1 MKRVALAISLALGTS
16 GALAEDLLEV
26 YQVASANDPSL
37 LAAQATRDAN
47 LEATALAQSQLLP
60 YVAVVGD
67 AYYNNRDTKSSNLG
81 SYRDDFPSGNAGVQ
95 LTQPLYR
102 KDLRIQRDQAEDQV
116 SQAYV
121 DYTTA
126 EQDLIVRVTEA
137 YFDVLSAQDTLTFSE
152 ANLKAI
158 GRQLDQARQRFEVG
172 LIAITDVDEAKARYD
187 QSRAEVIVAQNDLD
201 DANESLSEITG
212 QPTGKLAELRPGVE
226 LKRPDPASLDEW
238 TAMAL
243 QNNPSIISAKYDADI
258 AKKEI
263 ERQDAG
269 DSPALDLVGSYN
281 LARSDARFGSDTND
295 ALIGVQLSLPL
306 YTGGGVQAAT
316 RQARFQYEAAQEVL
330 EQRRRAVQ
338 TQVRNAYR
346 GALATMSRVEA
357 LEAAV
362 VSATSALEA
371 TEAGFEVGTRT
382 LVDVL
387 NRQSELFRARRDL
400 AVTRYAYVLN
410 LLSLRQAAGTLSA
423 EDVERANTW
432 LVQMASANK

>member
-1 MKRVALAISLALGTS
+1 MMKRVALAISLALGTG

-26 YQVASANDPSL
+26 YRVASVNDPSL

-47 LEATALAQSQLLP
+47 LEARPLAQSQLLP

-67 AYYNNRDTKSSNLG
+67 ASYNNRDIKSSNLG

-102 KDLRIQRDQAEDQV
+102 KDLWIQRDQADDQV
-116 SQAYV
+116 AQAYI

-126 EQDLIVRVTEA
+126 EQDLIVRVTQA
-137 YFDVLSAQDTLTFSE
+137 YFDVLSAQDTLTFSQ

-226 LKRPDPASLDEW
+226 LRPPDPASLDEW
-238 TAMAL
+238 TEMAL
-243 QNNPSIISAKYDADI
+243 QNNPGIISAKYDAEI

-269 DSPALDLVGSYN
+269 DSPAVDLVGSYTIS
-281 LARSDARFGSDTND
+281 RSDAQFGTDFND
-295 ALIGVQLSLPL
+295 ALVGVQLSLPL

-316 RQARFQYEAAQEVL
+316 RQARFQYEAAQDVL

-346 GALATMSRVEA
+346 GALLSSR
-357 LEAAV
+357 
-362 VSATSALEA
+362 
-371 TEAGFEVGTRT
+371 
-382 LVDVL
+382 
-387 NRQSELFRARRDL
+387 RR
-400 AVTRYAYVLN
+400 VHWKRP
-410 LLSLRQAAGTLSA
+410 RP
-423 EDVERANTW
+423 
-432 LVQMASANK
+432 ASRWAPVPWSTC

>member
-1 MKRVALAISLALGTS
+1 MKRVALAITLALGMHGVS
-16 GALAEDLLEV
+16 AEDLLAV
-26 YQVASANDPSL
+26 YQVATANDPNL
-37 LAAQATRDAN
+37 RAAQATRDAN
-47 LEATALAQSQLLP
+47 LEARPLAQSQLLP
-60 YVAVVGD
+60 YVAIVGD
-67 AYYNNRDTKSSNLG
+67 GYYNSRDVRSSNLG
-81 SYRDDFPSGNAGVQ
+81 SYRDDFPSGNIGVQ

-102 KDLRIQRDQAEDQV
+102 KDLLIQREQADDQV
-116 SQAYV
+116 ARAYV

-137 YFDVLSAQDTLTFSE
+137 YFDVLAAEDTLTFSE

-158 GRQLDQARQRFEVG
+158 GRQLDQARQRFDVG

-187 QSRAEVIVAQNDLD
+187 QSRAELIVAQNDLD
-201 DANESLSEITG
+201 DAKESLAEITG
-212 QPTGKLAELRPGVE
+212 QPIGKLAELEPGVV
-226 LKRPDPASLDEW
+226 LRPPDPASLDEW

-243 QNNPSIISAKYDADI
+243 ATNPGIISAKYDAEI

-269 DSPALDLVGSYN
+269 DSPAVDLVGSYN
-281 LARSDARFGSDTND
+281 VARSDAQFGSDIDD
-295 ALIGVQLSLPL
+295 ALVGLQLSLPL
-306 YTGGGVQAAT
+306 YTGGGVAAAT
-316 RQARFQYEAAQEVL
+316 RQARYQYQAAQEVL

-400 AVTRYAYVLN
+400 AITRYAYILN
-410 LLSLRQAAGTLSA
+410 LLSLRQAAGTLNYQ
-423 EDVERANTW
+423 DVERANTW
-432 LVQMASANK
+432 LVQN

>member
-1 MKRVALAISLALGTS
+1 MKRVALAITLVLGMHGVS
-16 GALAEDLLEV
+16 AEDLLEV
-26 YQVASANDPSL
+26 YQVATANDPNL
-37 LAAQATRDAN
+37 RAAQATRDAN
-47 LEATALAQSQLLP
+47 LEARPLAQSQLLP

-67 AYYNNRDTKSSNLG
+67 GFYNSRDIKSSNFG
-81 SYRDDFPSGNAGVQ
+81 SYRDDFPSGNIGVQ

-102 KDLRIQRDQAEDQV
+102 KDLLIQRDQADDQV
-116 SQAYV
+116 ARAYV

-126 EQDLIVRVTEA
+126 EQELIVRVTEA
-137 YFDVLSAQDTLTFSE
+137 YFDVLAAEDTLTFSE

-158 GRQLDQARQRFEVG
+158 GRQLDQARQRFDVG

-187 QSRAEVIVAQNDLD
+187 QGRAELIVAQNDVD
-201 DANESLSEITG
+201 DAKESLAEITG
-212 QPTGKLAELRPGVE
+212 QPTGKLAELEPGVV
-226 LKRPDPASLDEW
+226 LRPPDPASLDEW

-243 QNNPSIISAKYDADI
+243 DNNPGIVSAKYDAEI

-269 DSPALDLVGSYN
+269 DSPAVDLVGSYN
-281 LARSDARFGSDTND
+281 LARSDARFGTDYND
-295 ALIGVQLSLPL
+295 ALVGLQLSLPL
-306 YTGGGVQAAT
+306 YTGGGVAAAT
-316 RQARFQYEAAQEVL
+316 RQARYQYQAAQEVL

-400 AVTRYAYVLN
+400 AITRYAYILN
-410 LLSLRQAAGTLSA
+410 LLSLRQAAGTLSYQ
-423 EDVERANTW
+423 DVERANTW
-432 LVQMASANK
+432 LVQN